1 MIITSIPLDTFKRWL
16 SSHIDS
22 FADRNG
28 HIRDMIEIKRV
39 HSEKVAAH
47 SRAIASELGWGPR
60 DIDLAEAAG
69 LLHDTGRFS
78 QAAEFGTFSDALSV
92 DHGIKGMEVI
102 EREGVLD
109 TLDPIDRRRI
119 LDATLF
125 HNRREVSPETPE
137 ASLPFVRLIRDA
149 DKLDIYRIAL
159 ERLESGGLEDH
170 LRSALGISRSGPAS
184 AGAVNDIHSDLT
196 VANDHILSVEDF
208 ILMQLSWVF
217 DFNYAP
223 TVRRVGDLGYFDRF
237 AHALESP
244 DAMRAAEHVLSVARN
259 KSHE

>member
-1 MIITSIPLDTFKRWL
+1 MSITPISLDIIRGWL

-22 FADRNG
+22 FAGHNG
-28 HIRDMIEIKRV
+28 HIRDMIEIKRT

-47 SRAIASELGWGPR
+47 CRAIAEELGWNAHEN
-60 DIDLAEAAG
+60 DIAEAVG

-78 QAAEFGTFSDALSV
+78 QAAEYGTFSDALSV
-92 DHGIKGMEVI
+92 DHGLRGAEVI

-109 TLDPIDRRRI
+109 ALDPVDRRRI

-137 ASLPFVRLIRDA
+137 ASLPFVRLVRDA

-159 ERLESGGLEDH
+159 DRIESGGLADH
-170 LRSALGISRSGPAS
+170 LRSALRITSAGPAS
-184 AGAVNDIHSDLT
+184 QGAVNDVLGNMT
-196 VANDHILSVEDF
+196 VANDHILTCEDF

-223 TVRRVGDLGYFDRF
+223 AVRYVAESGNYNRF
-237 AHALESP
+237 IRALESP
-244 DAMRAAEHVLSVARN
+244 DALRAAEHVLAVAGM